1 MLKAVQAAGGAHI
14 LKLFGA
20 VRHEGDEL
28 NVQHG
33 ESLAYLKASGL
44 RWTLVSPNSVMET
57 SLLGYAELLK
67 SDCIMGM
74 SGDGKVGL
82 VAAEEVALAMRAVV
96 LGDGHEGQN

>member
-1 MLKAVQAAGGAHI
+1 
-14 LKLFGA
+14 
-20 VRHEGDEL
+20 
-28 NVQHG
+28 
-33 ESLAYLKASGL
+33 
-44 RWTLVSPNSVMET
+44 MET

-82 VAAEEVALAMRAVV
+82 VAAEDVALAMRAVV